1 MIILE
6 NNDNSYETAFRRLE
20 YIKDLINA
28 ADKVIESAEG
38 DIPPSVTRAI
48 SRMYTAASS
57 AESVLKYI
65 DEN

>member
-1 MIILE
+1 MKIFE
-6 NNDNSYETAFRRLE
+6 SNDNSYETNFKRIE
-20 YIKDLINA
+20 YIKDIINA
-28 ADKVIESAEG
+28 IDKAVESAE
-38 DIPPSVTRAI
+38 DEIPPSVTRAI